1 MKVAVRVRPFNHREL
16 SRKSHCIIEMSGKS
30 TCKFPYSLP
39 FQIAIK
45 IHDLTSKLSHSS
57 GRARADPMCVA
68 KLVSGCETE
77 LHFLSMCGLY
87 VHQSICPWEG
97 Q

>member
-39 FQIAIK
+39 FQIATK
-45 IHDLTSKLSHSS
+45 IHNLTSKLSHSS
-57 GRARADPMCVA
+57 GRVREGTLCV
-68 KLVSGCETE
+68 
-77 LHFLSMCGLY
+77 
-87 VHQSICPWEG
+87 
-97 Q
+97 